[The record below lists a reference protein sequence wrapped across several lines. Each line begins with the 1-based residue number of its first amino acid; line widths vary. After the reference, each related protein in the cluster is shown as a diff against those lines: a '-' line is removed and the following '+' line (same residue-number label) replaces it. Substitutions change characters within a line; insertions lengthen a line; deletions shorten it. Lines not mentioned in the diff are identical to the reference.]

1 MDYDI
6 LKENAICKNP
16 SNAPLRMAE
25 RRSYSPLVSS
35 DPVLKMKNVK
45 ALNKAKIVVE
55 KDIFDFSNGAK
66 KKEPKEKK
74 ENKDKRFNLLESKD
88 KKKPKMRNTRGGNY

>member
-25 RRSYSPLVSS
+25 RRSYAPLVSS
-35 DPVLKMKNVK
+35 DPVLNMKNVK
-45 ALNKAKIVVE
+45 ALNKPKIVNDKE
-55 KDIFDFSNGAK
+55 IFDFSNSAK
-66 KKEPKEKK
+66 KKILKEKK
-74 ENKDKRFNLLESKD
+74 QNTDKRFNMVESKD
-88 KKKPKMRNTRGGNY
+88 KKKPKMRNARGGNY